1 MNSQWLNQKG
11 KFSVHFKDHIE
22 YFCSLH
28 NLAFQVQEDLRQL
41 RENIVKG
48 DGKTISI
55 EELESALNKTEQGLQ
70 VG

>member
-1 MNSQWLNQKG
+1 MCTLLS
-11 KFSVHFKDHIE
+11 
-22 YFCSLH
+22 
-28 NLAFQVQEDLRQL
+28 QVQDDLRQL

-70 VG
+70 VRQCCIKEQVHKDNLPI